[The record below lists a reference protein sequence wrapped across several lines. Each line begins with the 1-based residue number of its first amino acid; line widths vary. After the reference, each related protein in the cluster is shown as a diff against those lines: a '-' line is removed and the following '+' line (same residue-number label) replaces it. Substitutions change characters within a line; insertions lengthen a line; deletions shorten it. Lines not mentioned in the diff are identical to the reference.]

1 MIDIDL
7 LKEASKK
14 VLNNS
19 YSPYSGIKVAA
30 AVLTKNG
37 NIYTGVNVENSSY
50 ALTSCAEKNAIINSI
65 IHGEKDF
72 LAMAVYTDSH
82 LVKSPCGSCRQ
93 FIFEFS
99 KDLQIYFY
107 GPDYFNEFNIKE
119 LLPEGFSL

>member
-1 MIDIDL
+1 MFTVEKPEITN
-7 LKEASKK
+7 KVTTVASKMRA
-14 VLNNS
+14 NTFSSIN
-19 YSPYSGIKVAA
+19 A
-30 AVLTKNG
+30 
-37 NIYTGVNVENSSY
+37 GVRS
-50 ALTSCAEKNAIINSI
+50 LEKNAIINSI

-119 LLPEGFSL
+119 LFPEGFSL